1 LSEVTKDITLREL
14 LAILAGMDDARMV
27 EAERGFRAEIER
39 HERIYTS
46 IRSSSAWGSVEL
58 PKRFFGP
65 FQLAD
70 LVRLAE
76 MIACECAGSYEIG
89 LDSFYKA
96 QP

>member
-39 HERIYTS
+39 HERIY
-46 IRSSSAWGSVEL
+46 RSVRASSAWGSVEL
-58 PKRFFGP
+58 PKRYFGP
-65 FQLAD
+65 FQLAE
-70 LVRLAE
+70 LVRMAE
-76 MIACECAGSYEIG
+76 QVACEEAGSYESG